1 MGRSSFSFLR
11 GASHPEEM
19 VARAAELGLD
29 GLSLCDRNGL
39 YGSVRALRAAR
50 ELGQRVIVGAE
61 LEVGEHEKGSEPP
74 LLALLAQTHGGYQ
87 NLCRLLTL
95 SHHGRE
101 KGTSALDPAWLARHH
116 EGLVAIVPAPRRP
129 GDTSTPPAALLQT
142 VREVFAER
150 GYLAAHRHRD
160 GFDRERIAAVESW
173 SAQYG
178 LAVVASAR
186 PQFHEPS
193 RKALADVLYCIRQGT
208 TLEQAGTSLSP
219 NSEAALLSEEE
230 LRQRFSDHP
239 EWVERAGQVGASLTF
254 SLAELNYQFPCTLEA
269 GESADDKLRR
279 LTEAGL
285 RLRFPRGV
293 EPQVLAQVEKELDV
307 IRRMEVAPYFL
318 STREVVEMA
327 RVRKILCQGRGSAAN
342 SAVCYALGITAVDPA
357 RSNMLFE
364 RFLSVERA
372 EPPDIDVDFEH
383 ERREEVIQAIYQRWG
398 RERAAMV
405 SEVICYRGKSAL
417 REVGKVFGLP
427 LETVERL
434 SGSIGHWDDAEQSEK
449 HARDLGLDVEG
460 KRLTQVIEIAR
471 LLGGFPRHLSIH
483 VGGFVL
489 SAAPLF
495 QVAPIE
501 PARMPDRT
509 VLPWDKDDID
519 TLGFFKIDVLGLGM
533 LTAIRKA
540 LAMIHADG
548 ALPTPEGAQ
557 PMPPDEFDPIL
568 AMTRIPPEERGV
580 YAMISRADT
589 LGVFQIE
596 SRAQMA
602 MLPRLRPKTFYDLVI
617 EVAIVRPG
625 PIQGGM
631 VHPYL
636 KRRNGEQAATSPHAI
651 LEPILARTLGVPLFQ
666 EQVMEIAIV
675 GAGYTGGEADQ
686 LRRDMAAWKK
696 NGRLLRHRER
706 LLAGFAKSGI
716 APEFGEALF
725 EQIKG
730 FGEYGFPESHAA
742 SFALLVYASSWQ
754 KLRFPAHFA
763 CALLNSQPM
772 GFYTP
777 SSIIQDAVRHGVTV
791 RDVDI
796 TQSHWDHSLEALT
809 DQNGKPVGDAASGSA
824 VRLGLRSIKGI
835 SERVARRIE
844 AVRSEWRFASVDDV
858 VRRCELRRNDVEAL
872 AEAGA
877 FESLTPSR
885 RAALWQA
892 RTPRSPG
899 LFEARPVNEP
909 RAELAELRASE
920 RLLLDYRYKG
930 LSVGDHPM
938 CHFRDKLRAR
948 SVVTA
953 RELFDCH
960 QGQRVEVAGVVTCRQ
975 QPATA
980 SGVVFITLEDET
992 GFLNLVLWSRV
1003 YEKYRLPARHAS
1015 VMLARG
1021 VIERQGRPPGVRVTT
1036 HDPLVDDAAEV
1047 APVIHVMV
1055 EALLRLD
1062 VPGRDIS
1069 KVSRDFH

>member
-1 MGRSSFSFLR
+1 
-11 GASHPEEM
+11 M
-19 VARAAELGLD
+19 VARAVELGLD
-29 GLSLCDRNGL
+29 AIALCDRDGL

-50 ELGQRVIVGAE
+50 ELGARVIVGAE
-61 LEVGEHEKGSEPP
+61 LTVGEHLREVEPP
-74 LLALLAQTHGGYQ
+74 VLALLVQTHLGYQ
-87 NLCRLLTL
+87 NLCRLLTR
-95 SHHGRE
+95 SHRGRE
-101 KGTSALDPAWLARHH
+101 KGTSALDPAWLERHH
-116 EGLVAIVPAPRRP
+116 EGLIAVLPAPRRP
-129 GDTSTPPAALLQT
+129 GDTSTPTPALLQT
-142 VREVFAER
+142 VREVFGAR
-150 GYLAAHRHRD
+150 GYLAAYRHRD
-160 GFDRERIAAVESW
+160 GFDRERVAAVERW
-173 SAQYG
+173 SAEYG
-178 LAVVASAR
+178 LQVVASAR
-186 PQFHEPS
+186 PTFHAPS

-208 TLEQAGTSLSP
+208 TLERAGTALAP
-219 NSEAALLSEEE
+219 NAEATLASEAD

-239 EWVERAGQVGASLTF
+239 EWVERAGEVGAGLTF
-254 SLAELNYQFPCTLEA
+254 SLSELKYQFPCTLEP

-279 LTEAGL
+279 LTELGL
-285 RLRFPRGV
+285 QQRFPRGV
-293 EPQVLAQVEKELDV
+293 ETHVRAQVEKELDV

-318 STREVVEMA
+318 STQEVVEMA
-327 RVRKILCQGRGSAAN
+327 RARKILCQGRGSAAN

-357 RSNMLFE
+357 RSNLLFE

-383 ERREEVIQAIYQRWG
+383 ERREEVIQDIYQRWG
-398 RERAAMV
+398 RDRAAMV

-417 REVGKVFGLP
+417 REVGKVFSLP

-434 SGSIGHWDDAEQSEK
+434 SSSIGHWDDAEQSEK
-449 HARDLGLDVEG
+449 HARSLGLDVEG
-460 KRLTQVIEIAR
+460 KRLSQVIELSR

-489 SAAPLF
+489 SAEPLDK
-495 QVAPIE
+495 VAPIE

-509 VLPWDKDDID
+509 VVPWDKDDID
-519 TLGFFKIDVLGLGM
+519 TLGFFKVDVLGLGM

-548 ALPTPEGAQ
+548 ALPVPEGAP
-557 PMPPDEFDPIL
+557 PMPPDQFDPIL
-568 AMTRIPPEERGV
+568 ALTRIPPEERGV

-589 LGVFQIE
+589 VGVFQIE

-636 KRRNGEQAATSPHAI
+636 KRRNGEEPARSPHPL

-675 GAGYTGGEADQ
+675 GAGYSGGEADQ

-706 LLAGFAKSGI
+706 LLAGFAKNGI
-716 APEFGEALF
+716 APAFGEALF

-742 SFALLVYASSWQ
+742 SFALLVYASSWE

-791 RDVDI
+791 RDVDV
-796 TQSHWDHSLEALT
+796 TRSNWDHTLERMT
-809 DQNGKPVGDAASGSA
+809 DERGQLLEPASGSA
-824 VRLGLRSIKGI
+824 LRLGFRLIKGI
-835 SERVARRIE
+835 GESVAKRIE
-844 AVRSEWRFASVDDV
+844 AVRGEWRFASVDDV
-858 VRRCELRRNDVEAL
+858 VRRCDLRKSDVEAL

-892 RTPRSPG
+892 RTPRAPG
-899 LFEARPVNEP
+899 LFADRAVPEP
-909 RAELAELRASE
+909 RERLTELRAGE
-920 RLLLDYRYKG
+920 RLLLDYRHKG

-938 CHFRDKLRAR
+938 CHFREKLRAR
-948 SVVTA
+948 RVLTA
-953 RELFDCH
+953 RELFQCR

-1003 YEKYRLPARHAS
+1003 YEQYRLPARHAS
-1015 VMLARG
+1015 ILLARG
-1021 VIERQGRPPGVRVTT
+1021 VIERQGRPPGVREQAP
-1036 HDPLVDDAAEV
+1036 HDPLVDEAADV

-1062 VPGRDIS
+1062 VPGRDIA